1 MALTSKQL
9 ASSPIAQKAANNA
22 PPIGFGAANEGVAA
36 LQRGLIDAG
45 YPMPISTANGTKAPD
60 GVYGQETGKALKR
73 FQSDNQLTVD
83 GVAGK
88 MTLTRLDELLN
99 LQGTYSAAAENA
111 AIALQL
117 HGPRA
122 TQPFSATT
130 ARRA

>member
-22 PPIGFGAANEGVAA
+22 PPIGYGAVNEGVAA

-45 YPMPISTANGTKAPD
+45 YPMPISSANGTKAPD

-73 FQSDNQLTVD
+73 FQSDNQLAVD
-83 GVAGK
+83 GIAGK
-88 MTLTRLDELLN
+88 MTLTRLDDILN
-99 LQGTYSAAAENA
+99 RQANYNAAAENA

-117 HGPRA
+117 HGPSGS
-122 TQPFSATT
+122 QPFSATT